1 VESTS
6 DAPDEPRESLLH
18 TIEQDIEAVQ
28 TVVEGEVAT
37 TAERNPL
44 IARIYAWLE
53 DRLPKSTRG
62 RMLVAV
68 ILATV
73 VLIPSVLL
81 LVVALAVPDLEE
93 KFGNYGYLGVFLANL
108 ASTGTVF
115 LPVPGLT
122 LAGQALIV
130 DQAKTLNPVLVGL
143 AGGTGMALGEVTA
156 YAAGAAGS
164 TAVERNELKAPER
177 IRPIV
182 ERVIATIDWLMD
194 RYGFVMLIILSAI
207 PNPVFE
213 LAGVTAGASRMNFWS
228 FMVAV
233 LIGKNIRG
241 LFLAFVGDVW
251 F

>member
-1 VESTS
+1 MESTS
-6 DAPDEPRESLLH
+6 DAPKDANESFLQ
-18 TIEQDIEAVQ
+18 TIEHDVEAVQ
-28 TVVEGEVAT
+28 TVVEGEVKE
-37 TAERNPL
+37 TAERLPVV
-44 IARIYAWLE
+44 ARVYSWLE

-68 ILATV
+68 ILATI

-81 LVVALAVPDLEE
+81 LVVTLLIPDLEE
-93 KFGNYGYLGVFLANL
+93 KLGNYGYLGVFLANL

-164 TAVERNELKAPER
+164 TAVTRNELKAPER
-177 IRPIV
+177 IRSIV
-182 ERVIATIDWLMD
+182 ERVIGAIDWLMD
-194 RYGFVMLIILSAI
+194 RYGFVMLVVLSAI

-213 LAGVTAGASRMNFWS
+213 LAGVTAGAARMNFWS

-241 LFLAFVGDVW
+241 LVRAFAGDAW